1 MQDLIAEARKLATAE
16 IERYGAPPLPNF
28 EIANKQGQ
36 ILAERFNLD
45 KDIVML
51 GTLLMDL
58 KLGEC
63 LKEGKLDEHIDRSI
77 AAANEFL
84 TKHHIPEGKKRKILN
99 CVACHHATRPF
110 ECEEAEI
117 VANADCYKFLHPYG
131 IFVYFAILGE
141 RGGDPK
147 KIIEQVE
154 FKVDEKWNALTLD
167 DCKKELELTYRDFKK
182 YIKQAKS
189 F

>member
-1 MQDLIAEARKLATAE
+1 MQELISAARILAISE
-16 IERYGAPPLPNF
+16 IEKYGAPPLPNF

-36 ILAERFNLD
+36 ILAEQFNVD

-63 LKEGKLDEHIDRSI
+63 LKEGKIDEHIDRSVT
-77 AAANEFL
+77 AADEFL
-84 TKHHIPEGKKRKILN
+84 TKHHVPEEKKGKILN

-110 ECEEAEI
+110 ACKEAEI

-131 IFVYFAILGE
+131 IFVYFMILGE
-141 RGGDPK
+141 RGSDPK
-147 KIIEQVE
+147 KTLEQVE
-154 FKVDEKWNALTLD
+154 FKIDEKWNALTLD
-167 DCKKELELTYRDFKK
+167 SCKKELEHNYKEFKCF
-182 YIKQAKS
+182 IAAAKK